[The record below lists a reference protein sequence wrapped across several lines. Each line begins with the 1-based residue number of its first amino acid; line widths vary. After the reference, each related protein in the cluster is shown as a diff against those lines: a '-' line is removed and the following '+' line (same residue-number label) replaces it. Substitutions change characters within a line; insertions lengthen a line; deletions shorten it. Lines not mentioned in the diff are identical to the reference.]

1 MRHDNNE
8 LLIAIQRKDED
19 VQRLREF
26 YIEQDKKK
34 KLKGSG
40 TKELLKAKKQIKDKE
55 REIIKILDQLKIQ
68 RAMYED

>member
-1 MRHDNNE
+1 M
-8 LLIAIQRKDED
+8 
-19 VQRLREF
+19 REF

-55 REIIKILDQLKIQ
+55 REIIKILD
-68 RAMYED
+68 